1 MDEIK
6 EKPEDAID
14 IIVRILLHLFY
25 AFINAFFSRFLSRS
39 QVLEGK
45 NFGLKWDEAP
55 KLETSK
61 HPVPNF
67 L

>member
-1 MDEIK
+1 MDERK
-6 EKPEDAID
+6 GEPGDAIN

-45 NFGLKWDEAP
+45 NFVLKWDEAP